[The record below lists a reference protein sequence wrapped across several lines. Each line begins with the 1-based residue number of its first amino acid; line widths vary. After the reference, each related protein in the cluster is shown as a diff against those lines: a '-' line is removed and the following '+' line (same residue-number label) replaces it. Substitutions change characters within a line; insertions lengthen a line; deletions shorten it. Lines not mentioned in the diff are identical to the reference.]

1 MSVSDLA
8 HELAKRCCATV
19 PIRAYVEGLLDR
31 LGVPAGRDPKR
42 LQELDEIYER
52 VLRQQLV
59 EHYSNAELALI
70 ARTYN
75 TPEGRSLM
83 RKAPAFTASTTK
95 ALEAAFVAQ
104 AVELA
109 AVEGQRS
116 LRPDAAAG
124 DPGEHRS
131 P

>member
-1 MSVSDLA
+1 V
-8 HELAKRCCATV
+8 
-19 PIRAYVEGLLDR
+19 
-31 LGVPAGRDPKR
+31 
-42 LQELDEIYER
+42 LQ
-52 VLRQQLV
+52 QQLV
-59 EHYSNAELALI
+59 EHYSIAELALI
-70 ARTYN
+70 ARAYN

-109 AVEGQRS
+109 AVEAQRS
-116 LRPDAAAG
+116 LRPDAADG
-124 DPGEHRS
+124 NSGEHRS